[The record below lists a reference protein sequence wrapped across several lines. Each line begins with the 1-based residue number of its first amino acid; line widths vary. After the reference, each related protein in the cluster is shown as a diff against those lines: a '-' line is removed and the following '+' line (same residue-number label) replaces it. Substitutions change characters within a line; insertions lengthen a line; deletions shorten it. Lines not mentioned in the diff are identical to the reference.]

1 VLDPSRLNLYIGATG
16 IEGEAFKRL
25 YLMDRY
31 GVQVNKT
38 SRNTALFMTNIGTT
52 RSSVAYLIEVL
63 SDLARELDEE
73 LGDLDPVR
81 RRARE
86 ERLASLTEPTLPLPP
101 FSGFHAAF
109 RDGDAPSTPEGDIR
123 SAFFM
128 AYDERARESLPLA
141 EARARLDA
149 GEEVVSATFVTP
161 YPPGF
166 PLLVPGQLLNGE
178 TLAFLEALDT
188 LEIHG
193 YDPERG
199 LRVFTHETLAA
210 AASRRERQAQPAG
223 ALAGDP

>member
-1 VLDPSRLNLYIGATG
+1 LRTSVVDARHPLRTKSSARLDDA
-16 IEGEAFKRL
+16 
-25 YLMDRY
+25 
-31 GVQVNKT
+31 Q
-38 SRNTALFMTNIGTT
+38 
-52 RSSVAYLIEVL
+52 
-63 SDLARELDEE
+63 
-73 LGDLDPVR
+73 

-109 RDGDAPSTPEGDIR
+109 RDGDAGSTPEGDIR
-123 SAFFM
+123 RAFFM
-128 AYDERARESLPLA
+128 AYDERAWESLPLA
-141 EARARLDA
+141 EARARLGA
-149 GEEVVSATFVTP
+149 GEDVVSATFVTP

-166 PLLVPGQLLNGE
+166 PLLVPGQVLNGE

-210 AASRRERQAQPAG
+210 APAGQREGQALPAG
-223 ALAGDP
+223 ALTVDP